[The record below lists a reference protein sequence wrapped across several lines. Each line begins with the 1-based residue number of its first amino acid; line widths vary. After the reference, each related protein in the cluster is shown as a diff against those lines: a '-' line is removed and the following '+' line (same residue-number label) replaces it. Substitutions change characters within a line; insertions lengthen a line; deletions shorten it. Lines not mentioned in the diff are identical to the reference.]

1 MKANPE
7 VIINDIL
14 LEMDFSTSRSDVMS
28 ITRDK
33 WQMGE
38 RTFDRYWALAKKRFL
53 VVQKDIADMQ
63 KAVILETAEARM
75 RSSIMSKQERMEV
88 LSAIARSELDLAKE
102 VVTALGIETLNV
114 KPDYN
119 DRKAAIAELNKME
132 GDYAPVKTDL
142 TSKGEKIQS
151 TPSTIQIEII
161 KTEDED

>member
-14 LEMDFSTSRSDVMS
+14 LEMDFSTSRSDVMA

>member
-7 VIINDIL
+7 VIINSIL
-14 LEMDFSTSRSDVMS
+14 LEMDFSTSRSDVM
-28 ITRDK
+28 TLTCDK
-33 WQMGE
+33 WQMSE

-75 RSSIMSKQERMEV
+75 RSSIMSKHERMEV
-88 LSAIARSELDLAKE
+88 LSAIARSELDLSKE